1 MAETSRDGGLIRE
14 VERALPVDQLTDELR
29 NLAEALGDR
38 VLSSVTDKVDDLT
51 GRLTDYLQN
60 SDSGLLGLAGSVIG
74 SKHPVASGLKGV
86 AKMAGGGLLKKITGG
101 KGGGGKGKK
110 LKVTNIVESIDI
122 GAPRR
127 LVYDQWTQFA
137 DFPTFM
143 KKVENVNQE
152 EDNKT
157 QWKAQI
163 FLSHRTW
170 KSTIIDQV
178 PDQRIVWRSEGAK
191 GYVDGCVTFHAI
203 TPDMTRVLLVLEYN
217 PKGLFEYTGNLWR
230 AQGRRVRLEFK
241 HFRRH
246 VMMQT
251 VLKPDELEGWR
262 GEIRDGEVVKD
273 QETALRE
280 EEEERERAEAA
291 GEEEPEER
299 EGAEEEEE
307 EEEPEEEEGEEEEG
321 EEEPEEEEEEEEP
334 RTARGRRR
342 AAPRRE
348 PAARGRRAEP
358 EPEEDEEEE
367 EEEEEPPARRPR
379 RRAAARN
386 A

>member
-1 MAETSRDGGLIRE
+1 MAETSRGGGLVRE
-14 VERALPVDQLTDELR
+14 VEQALPVDQLTDELR

-86 AKMAGGGLLKKITGG
+86 VKMAGGGLLKKITGG
-101 KGGGGKGKK
+101 KGGGGRGKK
-110 LKVTNIVESIDI
+110 LKVTNIIESIDV

-127 LVYDQWTQFA
+127 LVYDQWTQFGG
-137 DFPTFM
+137 FPSFM
-143 KKVENVNQE
+143 KKVENVDQESDEKNQ
-152 EDNKT
+152 
-157 QWKAQI
+157 WRAQI

-170 KSTIIDQV
+170 KSTIIEQV
-178 PDQRIVWRSEGAK
+178 PDQRIVWRSDGPK
-191 GYVDGCVTFHAI
+191 GYPNGSVTFHEV
-203 TPDMTRVLLVLEYN
+203 TPDMTRVLLVIEYY

-230 AQGRRVRLEFK
+230 AQGRRVRLELK
-241 HFRRH
+241 HFRRQ
-246 VMMQT
+246 VMTQT
-251 VLKPDELEGWR
+251 ILNPDDLEGWR

-280 EEEERERAEAA
+280 EKEEREREEREREEAG

-299 EGAEEEEE
+299 ETAEGAEEEEEEPEEEGEEE
-307 EEEPEEEEGEEEEG
+307 EEEPEEEE
-321 EEEPEEEEEEEEP
+321 EEEP
-334 RTARGRRR
+334 RAAGGRRR

-348 PAARGRRAEP
+348 QAARGRRAEP
-358 EPEEDEEEE
+358 EPEEE
-367 EEEEEPPARRPR
+367 EEEEEPPAHRPR
-379 RRAAARN
+379 RRVAARN